1 VNRSEGRIAVDRA
14 RQVRDAV
21 ELPLRAASQLVFQDH
36 PLSGV
41 LFLASVFVNSVTA
54 GVAAVV
60 GMASAILTAYAA
72 GADRDLIRGGF
83 FGFNG
88 FFLGLG
94 VPFFLGTHPM
104 IWPCI
109 LFGGAATT
117 FVTLA
122 IAGVLRPWSLP
133 VLTAP
138 FIVVLWAVLL
148 AGAGFEGVARAA
160 ASSAVVAP
168 SPGNWEG
175 AGILGFAASST
186 LRSAGQ
192 IFFQDSAV
200 SGALVLAGVA
210 VGSRAAGAVA
220 ALGAVCGVV
229 TAFALGGN
237 RELIQQGVYGYNAC
251 LSAVAVGCVFLGVSV
266 RSVALGLVAA
276 GIATVLTPV
285 CAALLGGWHLPV
297 VSIPFTLAT
306 WLVLVAEKGM
316 LDRKG

>member
-1 VNRSEGRIAVDRA
+1 MNRSEGRIAVDRA

-94 VPFFLGTHPM
+94 VPFFLGIHPM

-122 IAGVLRPWSLP
+122 IAGVLKPWSLP

-138 FIVVLWAVLL
+138 FIVVLWAFLL
-148 AGAGFEGVARAA
+148 AGAGFEGFARAA

-200 SGALVLAGVA
+200 SGALVLAG
-210 VGSRAAGAVA
+210 AVA

-229 TAFALGGN
+229 TAFAFGGN